1 MADNEVLVEG
11 NICKSITGQ
20 EDENGN
26 FIVEVEASNENLDL
40 QNQRTLQSA
49 LEESKE
55 YFLTNGVISDDHQHK
70 VRNPDGSVESH
81 KEKVIGEPISVRK
94 EGKSTFV
101 KCLLY
106 KGVEAAKPYIN
117 LLKNGSKLV
126 KASIGGIMP
135 TIRKEKDGTET
146 VTRFMWNDLALTLS
160 PVNWTV
166 GSARFAKSIAMV
178 DFCKSLEAG
187 TGTDAANFEGGRVLQ
202 KEDIEDETEKL
213 LEINDGEMDPEDS
226 IEKTKKG
233 EGHFFTE
240 KEIRDLAKA
249 QKEKEITDIEKCISE
264 IEKGNLTNADEG
276 IAFLIGRGF
285 EKSQA
290 RETMLEIIEQGG
302 RKMAKGNFSDT
313 VDDILKSIG
322 VKKSADKEEKKPEDE
337 EIEKEDLFEFEETPE
352 GDDDEEDEIE
362 KCGAKGSVKKGC
374 GVKKSIEEDEDYLDA
389 TELVKSMGAEID
401 ALRDENDELKK
412 SIDEIKGSVIDI
424 AKALGQPVARQSV
437 VAKSIGNGGAAP
449 TSGNRKPTTAD
460 FDTFKTCVCKSAQGG
475 RMEPEEVQFL
485 NSEFQKAMAGGVKAV
500 KPEVWSR
507 ICSIVRENN
516 EIKGV

>member
-1 MADNEVLVEG
+1 MAENEVLIEG

-49 LEESKE
+49 LDESKE

-70 VRNPDGSVESH
+70 TRNPDGTVESH
-81 KEKVIGEPISVRK
+81 KEKIIGEPISVRK
-94 EGKSTFV
+94 SGKSTFV
-101 KCLLY
+101 KLCLY

-146 VTRFMWNDLALTLS
+146 VTRFMWNDLALTTS

-187 TGTDAANFEGGRVLQ
+187 SGTNTAEFEGGRSLQ

-213 LEINDGEMDPEDS
+213 LEINDGEMDPSDS
-226 IEKTKKG
+226 VEKTKKG
-233 EGHFFTE
+233 KGKFFTE
-240 KEIRDLAKA
+240 EEVRKA
-249 QKEKEITDIEKCISE
+249 AREKKITDIENCISE
-264 IEKGNLTNADEG
+264 IGKGNLTNADE
-276 IAFLIGRGF
+276 ITAFLIGRGF

-290 RETMLEIIEQGG
+290 KATMLEIIEQGG
-302 RKMAKGNFSDT
+302 RKMAKGNFSET
-313 VDDILKSIG
+313 VDEILKSIG
-322 VKKSADKEEKKPEDE
+322 VKKSADKNEKPEDE
-337 EIEKEDLFEFEETPE
+337 KIEKEDLFEFDETSDGEE
-352 GDDDEEDEIE
+352 DEEDDVE
-362 KCGAKGSVKKGC
+362 KGCGSNVKKGC
-374 GVKKSIEEDEDYLDA
+374 GVKKSFEDEDYLDA

-401 ALRDENDELKK
+401 ALRAENADLKK
-412 SIDEIKGSVIDI
+412 SMEETQNSVLEI
-424 AKALGQPVARQSV
+424 AKALGEPVARQSV
-437 VAKSIGNGGAAP
+437 VAKSMPNGMAAP
-449 TSGNRKPTTAD
+449 TSGTKKPTNAD
-460 FDTFKTCVCKSAQGG
+460 FDLFKSCVCKSAQGG
-475 RMEPEEVQFL
+475 RIGVEEVQTL
-485 NSEFQKAMAGGVKAV
+485 NSEFQKAMKYGIKAV
-500 KPEVWSR
+500 NPTAWNK
-507 ICSIVRENN
+507 ICSIIRES
-516 EIKGV
+516 K

>member
-1 MADNEVLVEG
+1 MDNEVLIEG
-11 NICKSITGQ
+11 NICKSITGH

-70 VRNPDGSVESH
+70 TRNPDGSIESH
-81 KEKVIGEPISVRK
+81 KEKIIGEPISVRK
-94 EGKSTFV
+94 SGKSTFV
-101 KCLLY
+101 KLCLY

-146 VTRFMWNDLALTLS
+146 VTRFMWNDLALTTS

-166 GSARFAKSIAMV
+166 GSARFAKSMAMV

-187 TGTDAANFEGGRVLQ
+187 SGTDASLFEGGRSLQ

-213 LEINDGEMDPEDS
+213 LEINDGEMNPADS
-226 IEKTKKG
+226 IEKDKKAG
-233 EGHFFTE
+233 KGHFITE
-240 KEIRDLAKA
+240 KEVRKA
-249 QKEKEITDIEKCISE
+249 AREKEINDIADCIRE
-264 IEKGNLTNADEG
+264 MNKGNLTGADE
-276 IAFLIGRGF
+276 ITAYLIGKGF
-285 EKSQA
+285 DKSQA

-302 RKMAKGNFSDT
+302 RKMAKGNFSST
-313 VDDILKSIG
+313 VDEILKSIG
-322 VKKSADKEEKKPEDE
+322 VKKSADEKKKPEDE
-337 EIEKEDLFEFEETPE
+337 EIEKEELFEF
-352 GDDDEEDEIE
+352 DDDSEGSDDEDDVE

-374 GVKKSIEEDEDYLDA
+374 GVKKSLDEEDDYLDA

-401 ALRDENDELKK
+401 ALRDENEELKK
-412 SIDEIKGSVIDI
+412 SLEETQNSVVEI
-424 AKALGQPVARQSV
+424 AKALKTPVARQSV
-437 VAKSIGNGGAAP
+437 VAKSFSGNVGVTAP

-460 FDTFKTCVCKSAQGG
+460 FDVFKNCVCKSAQGG
-475 RMEPEEVQFL
+475 RIKIDEVQFL
-485 NSEFQKAMAGGVKAV
+485 NSEFQKSMKYGIKAV
-500 KPEVWSR
+500 KPETWNK
-507 ICSIVRENN
+507 ICSIVRENQ
-516 EIKGV
+516 K

>member
-1 MADNEVLVEG
+1 MDNEVLIEG

-49 LEESKE
+49 LDESKE

-70 VRNPDGSVESH
+70 TRNPDGSIESH
-81 KEKVIGEPISVRK
+81 KDKIIGEPISVRK
-94 EGKSTFV
+94 SGKSTFV
-101 KCLLY
+101 KLCLY

-146 VTRFMWNDLALTLS
+146 VTRFMWNDLALTTS

-166 GSARFAKSIAMV
+166 GSARFAKSIGMV

-187 TGTDAANFEGGRVLQ
+187 SGTDASLFEGGRSLQ

-213 LEINDGEMDPEDS
+213 LEINDGEMNPEEV
-226 IEKTKKG
+226 IEKKG
-233 EGHFFTE
+233 KGHFFNE
-240 KEIRDLAKA
+240 KDVRKVA
-249 QKEKEITDIEKCISE
+249 QEKKINDIADCIKEMN
-264 IEKGNLTNADEG
+264 KGNLTSADE
-276 IAFLIGRGF
+276 IKAYLIGKGF
-285 EKSQA
+285 DNKKAE
-290 RETMLEIIEQGG
+290 ETMLEIIEQGG
-302 RKMAKGNFSDT
+302 RKMAKGNFSST
-313 VDDILKSIG
+313 VDEILKSIG
-322 VKKSADKEEKKPEDE
+322 VKKSADEKKKPEDE
-337 EIEKEDLFEFEETPE
+337 EIEKEELFEF
-352 GDDDEEDEIE
+352 DDDSEGSDDEDDVE

-374 GVKKSIEEDEDYLDA
+374 GVKKSLDEEDDYLDA

-401 ALRDENDELKK
+401 ALREEKEELKK
-412 SIDEIKGSVIDI
+412 SMEETQNSVLEI
-424 AKALGQPVARQSV
+424 AKALGEPVARQSV
-437 VAKSIGNGGAAP
+437 VAKSIPGNGVAAP
-449 TSGNRKPTTAD
+449 TSNKRPTAAD
-460 FDTFKTCVCKSAQGG
+460 FDTFKNAICKSAQNG
-475 RMEPEEVQFL
+475 RIGVEAVQTL
-485 NSEFQKAMAGGVKAV
+485 NSEFQKAMKGGIKAV

-507 ICSIVRENN
+507 ICSIVRENQ
-516 EIKGV
+516 

>member
-1 MADNEVLVEG
+1 MAENEVLIDG
-11 NICKSITGQ
+11 NICKSIKGQ

-70 VRNPDGSVESH
+70 TRNPDGTVESH
-81 KEKVIGEPISVRK
+81 KDKIIGEPISVRK
-94 EGKSTFV
+94 SGKSTFV
-101 KCLLY
+101 KLCLY

-146 VTRFMWNDLALTLS
+146 VTRFMWNDLALTTS

-166 GSARFAKSIAMV
+166 GSARFAKSISMV

-187 TGTDAANFEGGRVLQ
+187 SGTDASDYTDGRALQ
-202 KEDIEDETEKL
+202 KEDIEDETVKI
-213 LEINDGEMDPEDS
+213 LEINDGEMDPADE
-226 IEKTKKG
+226 IKKAKKK
-233 EGHFFTE
+233 
-240 KEIRDLAKA
+240 KEV
-249 QKEKEITDIEKCISE
+249 TDIENCICE
-264 IEKGNLTNADEG
+264 IEKGNLTNADE
-276 IAFLIGRGF
+276 ITAFLIGRGF

-290 RETMLEIIEQGG
+290 KATMLEIIEQGG

-313 VDDILKSIG
+313 VEDILKSIG
-322 VKKSADKEEKKPEDE
+322 VKKSADEKKKPEDE
-337 EIEKEDLFEFEETPE
+337 EIEKEELFEFDDSE
-352 GDDDEEDEIE
+352 GSDDEEDDLE

-374 GVKKSIEEDEDYLDA
+374 GVKKSFDEEEDYLDA

-401 ALRDENDELKK
+401 ALKAENEDLKK
-412 SIDEIKGSVIDI
+412 SMEETQNSVLEI
-424 AKALGQPVARQSV
+424 AKALAEPVARQSV
-437 VAKSIGNGGAAP
+437 VAKSIPGNGVAAP
-449 TSGNRKPTTAD
+449 TTNAKPTNAD
-460 FDTFKTCVCKSAQGG
+460 FDTFKNSVCKSAQNG
-475 RMEPEEVQFL
+475 RIGVEEVQTL
-485 NSEFQKAMAGGVKAV
+485 NSEFQKAMKYGIKSV
-500 KPEVWSR
+500 KPAVWNK
-507 ICSIVRENN
+507 ICSIVRENQ
-516 EIKGV
+516 

>member
-1 MADNEVLVEG
+1 MADNEVLIVG
-11 NICKSITGQ
+11 NICKSIKGQ

-81 KEKVIGEPISVRK
+81 KEKIIGEPISVRK
-94 EGKSTFV
+94 SGKSTFV
-101 KCLLY
+101 KLCLY

-117 LLKNGSKLV
+117 LLKNGSHLV

-146 VTRFMWNDLALTLS
+146 VTRFMWNDLALTTS

-166 GSARFAKSIAMV
+166 GSARFAKSIGMV

-187 TGTDAANFEGGRVLQ
+187 YGTNASEFEDGRALQ
-202 KEDIEDETEKL
+202 KEDIEDETEKI
-213 LEINDGEMDPEDS
+213 LEINNGEIDPADEL
-226 IEKTKKG
+226 KK
-233 EGHFFTE
+233 
-240 KEIRDLAKA
+240 AK
-249 QKEKEITDIEKCISE
+249 KEKEITDIENCISE
-264 IEKGNLTNADEG
+264 IEKENLTNANE
-276 IAFLIGRGF
+276 ITAFLIGRGF

-290 RETMLEIIEQGG
+290 KETMLEIIEQGG
-302 RKMAKGNFSDT
+302 RKMARGNFSDT

-337 EIEKEDLFEFEETPE
+337 EIEKEDLFEFDEEPE
-352 GDDDEEDEIE
+352 GDKDEEDDLE
-362 KCGAKGSVKKGC
+362 KGCGSSVKKGC
-374 GVKKSIEEDEDYLDA
+374 GVKKSIEDDEDYLDA

-401 ALRDENDELKK
+401 ALRDENDKLKK
-412 SIDEIKGSVIDI
+412 SIDEIKGSVISI
-424 AKALGQPVARQSV
+424 AKALGTPVARQSV
-437 VAKSIGNGGAAP
+437 VAKSIGNGN
-449 TSGNRKPTTAD
+449 TVTTTHKKPTTKD
-460 FDTFKTCVCKSAQGG
+460 FDTFKRCVCKSAQGG

-516 EIKGV
+516 